1 MQNIR
6 RVVVDVRPEAAS
18 DALYLDLVNPPII
31 KRSNAREKSNID
43 DSPQRRFFSN
53 DCKIC
58 VMCQMDN
65 DQTRCMWNG

>member
-43 DSPQRRFFSN
+43 DSPQRRFFF
-53 DCKIC
+53 
-58 VMCQMDN
+58 Q
-65 DQTRCMWNG
+65 